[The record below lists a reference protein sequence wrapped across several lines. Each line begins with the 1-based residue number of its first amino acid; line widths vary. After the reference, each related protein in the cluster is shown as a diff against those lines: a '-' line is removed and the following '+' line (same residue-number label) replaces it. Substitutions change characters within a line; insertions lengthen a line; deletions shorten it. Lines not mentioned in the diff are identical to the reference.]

1 MDPIS
6 LVVALAAVASA
17 GGGLLTELGTR
28 AARRL
33 MGVDEPAE
41 KAGESLE
48 ARLTAL
54 GETMRASARLL
65 EEISAEMDA
74 RLVAAERLKTES
86 QAAERLAELNEA
98 QRQAVARL
106 VRAEVSTEGKKS
118 FRQGLLANFLFF
130 LAGVFASIATTL
142 WFGG

>member
-6 LVVALAAVASA
+6 IVVALAAAASA
-17 GGGLLTELGTR
+17 GLGGELGTR
-28 AARRL
+28 ALRRL
-33 MGVDEPAE
+33 MGLEKPAE
-41 KAGESLE
+41 KAEESLE

-74 RLVAAERLKTES
+74 RLLAAERLKTEAE
-86 QAAERLAELNEA
+86 AAERLAELNDA

-118 FRQGLLANFLFF
+118 FRQGLAANFFFF
-130 LAGVFASIATTL
+130 LAGVLASIATTM